1 MDNLEPKYIK
11 FIDAYFRCSDVKS
24 VCKKCKITINT
35 YYTYLNN
42 TAVKKE
48 INKQLNRV
56 LKDTTRYLQSNLNNC
71 CNELMNIVNNKD
83 IQPQIKINAINS
95 VFNITLKL
103 TEQTDILDRLNEL
116 EDKINWYYK
125 LTNYKIQIIRLCYK
139 KHSLFLFNKV
149 IASTEIVRQLQN
161 ST

>member
-11 FIDAYFRCSDVKS
+11 FIDAYFSCSDVKS

-48 INKQLNRV
+48 INKQLTQLLR
-56 LKDTTRYLQSNLNNC
+56 DTTRYLQNNLNKC
-71 CNELMNIVNNKD
+71 SNELMNIVNNKE

-116 EDKINWYYK
+116 EDKINWCYK
-125 LTNYKIQIIRLCYK
+125 LTNYKIQIIRLCY
-139 KHSLFLFNKV
+139 
-149 IASTEIVRQLQN
+149 
-161 ST
+161 